1 MCLKCENLAWHYHHW
16 RCHLLASFSLL
27 FSFGPDYVVRGWD
40 EWSNK
45 PQWNHSVAVHSHW
58 VKGKRLWL
66 NVLFGLYVIHLSF
79 CMLSGMVL
87 KKEVLFSS
95 VPALSEHKQGL
106 WFYRLKKIPQLQRT
120 YYFLMH
126 FSYFLLSFFLRF
138 LATCAAYGVLVPQPG
153 MEPGSGRVLTTEIA
167 GKPFLLIFNQILLA
181 PLVFNI

>member
-1 MCLKCENLAWHYHHW
+1 MRISLDIIIIGGVIY
-16 RCHLLASFSLL
+16 LLLSLFSLAL
-27 FSFGPDYVVRGWD
+27 G
-40 EWSNK
+40 
-45 PQWNHSVAVHSHW
+45 QIM
-58 VKGKRLWL
+58 
-66 NVLFGLYVIHLSF
+66 LYVDGMNGVINHNETIQWLYTLIGSKVRDYGWTF
-79 CMLSGMVL
+79 YLACMSYTSLFVMLSGMVL

-126 FSYFLLSFFLRF
+126 FSYFLFSFFFRF